1 MGKDH
6 MSRLMNSNIENL
18 KKEIETDTEAM
29 KTVYEFTTDNNS
41 LDPTTW
47 TEQYILTNNREV
59 KKIFRKLNNKKSTG
73 PDKIP
78 NIVLKHLP

>member
-1 MGKDH
+1 
-6 MSRLMNSNIENL
+6 MSRLINSNIENL
-18 KKEIETDTEAM
+18 KKELKTDTDTM
-29 KTVYEFTTDNNS
+29 KTAYEFTTDNNS

-78 NIVLKHLP
+78 NIVLKRLP